1 MAVKAGG
8 GGEGSGGT
16 ADDKETSGG
25 TIGGGGSKPQLTA
38 AQKRA
43 QALTAFTSV
52 DSSTL
57 AGFNVLGLGYTP
69 GSMDEE
75 GGILGSN
82 ALIYENGKLL
92 VKNDMINS
100 FYSIFKGQQ
109 ETARAKAASFLAQDT
124 LLGESASRKGTT
136 LGGII

>member
-8 GGEGSGGT
+8 GGEGSGGV
-16 ADDKETSGG
+16 ADEKETSGG
-25 TIGGGGSKPQLTA
+25 VIGTTNKPQLTT

-43 QALTAFTSV
+43 QALTAFSSV
-52 DSSTL
+52 DTSSL

-69 GSMDEE
+69 GSMNAE
-75 GGILGSN
+75 GDVLGDSS
-82 ALIYENGKLL
+82 LIYENGKLM
-92 VKNDMINS
+92 VRNDMINS

-109 ETARAKAASFLAQDT
+109 ETARAKTASFLAQDT